1 MSEYFAQNSCQ
12 TAEELYPYV
21 TNIYLVALKKKMSN
35 FSAFIRKAAVIV
47 PTEEDAK
54 VRAEKKIQEEG
65 KDVHDSIALEMK
77 ANFQIPS
84 VDSTFSE
91 VEFPELALEEALKVI
106 KKYSTEAKAAKDGLL
121 TPKIEQDN
129 L

>member
-1 MSEYFAQNSCQ
+1 
-12 TAEELYPYV
+12 
-21 TNIYLVALKKKMSN
+21 
-35 FSAFIRKAAVIV
+35 
-47 PTEEDAK
+47 
-54 VRAEKKIQEEG
+54 
-65 KDVHDSIALEMK
+65 MK